1 MARRDPETNP
11 AAFLGG
17 ELRRARVAAGFSSQ
31 DALAAKLGFDRT
43 VVAKAE
49 TGERPPTDDVLAA
62 WCQAC
67 RLDDDLF
74 GRLAVL
80 ARRADGPV
88 PTWFEDWLRA
98 EGEAHTL
105 RIWQPIIIPGLLQT
119 AEYARA
125 LFLAAGADDTKAD
138 EMVAVRLERQSVL
151 DRADMLHVVSV
162 LDEGVLHRLIGSPVV
177 MSDQLSHLGSMAE
190 RPNIQVQV
198 VPAARGA
205 NAGLSGG
212 FALASCDGTPDVLR
226 MEAVEDVTEE
236 RRSLVRHAT
245 LVFDLVRGDALPREE
260 SRALILE
267 AAEQWKTR

>member
-17 ELRRARVAAGFSSQ
+17 ELRRARVAAGFTSQ
-31 DALAAKLGFDRT
+31 DTLAAKLGYDRT

-62 WCQAC
+62 WCTAC
-67 RLDDDLF
+67 GLDDELF

-88 PTWFEDWLRA
+88 PTWFEDWLQA
-98 EGEAHTL
+98 EGRAHTL
-105 RIWQPIIIPGLLQT
+105 RIWQPLIIPGLLQT

-125 LFLAAGADDTKAD
+125 LFLAAGADEAKAD
-138 EMVAVRLERQSVL
+138 ELVAVRLERQAIF
-151 DRADMLHVVSV
+151 DRADPPDVITV
-162 LDEGVLHRLIGSPVV
+162 LDESALHRLVGSPAVICE
-177 MSDQLSHLGSMAE
+177 QLTHVAGMTE
-190 RPNIQVQV
+190 RPNNSVEI
-198 VPAARGA
+198 VPESTGA

-212 FALASCDGTPDVLR
+212 FQLAASDGAPDVLN
-226 MEAVEDVTEE
+226 MNGVEDVTEE

-245 LVFDLVRGDALPREE
+245 RIFDLVRGDALPRAA
-260 SRALILE
+260 SRTLILE
-267 AAEQWKTR
+267 AAEQWKAR